1 MAEAPKITFAPVT
14 PEDLPQFI
22 KDLQGAFAL
31 AVEEKF
37 GASDPIPASEEVEE
51 SFHAPNT
58 ETYHLLLHGQRVG
71 GVVLTIHPD
80 RRRGSLDLFFIHPA
94 RHSRGLG
101 LAAWQAIEARY
112 PDVILWE
119 TVTPYFEERN
129 IHFYVNKCGF
139 HIVEFFHAGH
149 RDPNLPL
156 PQSQAGEP
164 VPGTEAF
171 FRFEKVILS

>member
-1 MAEAPKITFAPVT
+1 MTEVPKITFAPVT
-14 PEDLPQFI
+14 PADLPQFI
-22 KDLQGAFAL
+22 KDLQGAFVL

-37 GASDPIPASEEVEE
+37 GRSEPIPASEEVEE

-71 GVVLTIHPD
+71 GVVLTIHPH
-80 RRRGSLDLFFIHPA
+80 RRRGSLDLFFIDPA
-94 RHSRGLG
+94 RHSQGLG

-112 PDVILWE
+112 PEVTLWE
-119 TVTPYFEERN
+119 TATPYFEERN

-139 HIVEFFHAGH
+139 HIVEFFHDRH

-156 PQSQAGEP
+156 PRDQAGETD
-164 VPGTEAF
+164 PGTEAF
-171 FRFEKVILS
+171 FRFEKVLPS